1 MSGLLGASMSN
12 LNRREVKKSLLF
24 GIDPTEDLSNGVLMG
39 LVESRTRSITVGASR
54 QELLNN
60 MSEMLRILLC
70 Q

>member
-1 MSGLLGASMSN
+1 MSN

-24 GIDPTEDLSNGVLMG
+24 GIESTEDLSNGVLMG

-54 QELLNN
+54 QELIKN

-70 Q
+70 H